1 VCLSG
6 LYKIENRVVS
16 ISPLPL
22 SLCASVSSSFSGC
35 SFRPLSLRGASCGA
49 TEGLLSLFF
58 CCLGVYLRWN
68 RRWWWCLWWWWCFIT
83 PALADRARRDGC
95 VWVWVER
102 GHRCE
107 GGWGVEGRTTGGK
120 GDGVG
125 GLPLEWRREP
135 SHAPLAPLELPPQSP
150 PLVRVHAKKKARRRM
165 RSWREG
171 AGLDVC
177 ACRRWPCGGEK
188 GGRGSRGG
196 GGRCVLTTAAPLS
209 SLRGGRRTG
218 VTRGARAA
226 WGRPRGFRSVTAR
239 AGPWAVA
246 AT

>member
-1 VCLSG
+1 MFKWAVQ
-6 LYKIENRVVS
+6 IENRGVS

-35 SFRPLSLRGASCGA
+35 SFRPLSLKGASCGA

-68 RRWWWCLWWWWCFIT
+68 WWWWCLWWWCFIT

-107 GGWGVEGRTTGGK
+107 GGRGVEGRTTGGK

-150 PLVRVHAKKKARRRM
+150 PLVRVHAKK
-165 RSWREG
+165 SPPTYEVV
-171 AGLDVC
+171 AGGCWAGCVRLSKMAV
-177 ACRRWPCGGEK
+177 WGGK
-188 GGRGSRGG
+188 GWERK
-196 GGRCVLTTAAPLS
+196 
-209 SLRGGRRTG
+209 
-218 VTRGARAA
+218 
-226 WGRPRGFRSVTAR
+226 
-239 AGPWAVA
+239 
-246 AT
+246 